1 MIQKS
6 STETIVD
13 KEHFELLKRELTS
26 TKLEL
31 NQVKEREKNLSTQ
44 LKDLEIQH
52 TKTVFVFDR
61 LIVIIIS
68 ILDSRIE

>member
-13 KEHFELLKRELTS
+13 KEHLELLKRELTS

-52 TKTVFVFDR
+52 TKTVFAFDR